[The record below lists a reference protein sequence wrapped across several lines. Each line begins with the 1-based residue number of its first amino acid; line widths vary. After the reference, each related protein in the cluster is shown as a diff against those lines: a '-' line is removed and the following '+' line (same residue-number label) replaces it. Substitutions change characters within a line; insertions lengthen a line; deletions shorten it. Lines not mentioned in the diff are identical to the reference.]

1 MRCRCAWNP
10 IKSRE
15 ILFPLTH
22 SVGRASVPVPY
33 WEHVDARGALSL
45 LLWFLERMKGKVGV
59 VERPTVVM
67 CRGLGGKG
75 HVPLSSRPEP
85 TIIQAK
91 LSPVLNG
98 CSERAEVRT
107 GPTKKQTLE
116 NVAFKIYH
124 SGFRARIN
132 KELPCAAD
140 LNVK

>member
-1 MRCRCAWNP
+1 
-10 IKSRE
+10 
-15 ILFPLTH
+15 
-22 SVGRASVPVPY
+22 
-33 WEHVDARGALSL
+33 
-45 LLWFLERMKGKVGV
+45 MKGEVGV
-59 VERPTVVM
+59 VGRPTVVM

-85 TIIQAK
+85 SIQAK

-107 GPTKKQTLE
+107 GPTKNKRWKMWHLKFITP
-116 NVAFKIYH
+116 AFAPESIM
-124 SGFRARIN
+124 